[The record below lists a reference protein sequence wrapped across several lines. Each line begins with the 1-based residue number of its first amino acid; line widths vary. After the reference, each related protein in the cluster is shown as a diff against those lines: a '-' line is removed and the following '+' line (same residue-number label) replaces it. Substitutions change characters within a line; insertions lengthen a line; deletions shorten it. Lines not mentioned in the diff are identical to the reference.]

1 MRNLVAIPF
10 LMVVVILQSAV
21 MSHIRLLSG
30 YGDLPL
36 VLLAAWAIQ
45 PNVDSGWQWATLTSL
60 LIGFMSRVPWPAVL
74 LGYLSVILVAQILR
88 RRVWQAPLLAMF
100 ATTLLATVAFHLFT
114 YVALALSGSFLA
126 VSEVLSAVTL
136 PSLLINLLLA
146 IPAYAL
152 MRDLSRWVYPEQE
165 MV

>member
-114 YVALALSGSFLA
+114 YLALALSGSFLA

>member
-1 MRNLVAIPF
+1 
-10 LMVVVILQSAV
+10 MVVVIFQSAV

-100 ATTLLATVAFHLFT
+100 ATTLLATVAFHLYT
-114 YVALALSGSFLA
+114 YLALALSGSFLP